1 MWIVIVQQIAL
12 DFLLHMVY
20 FPVWW
25 YTDGLKR
32 AGIYCINL
40 LQSGNEIL
48 APGLWLQNLFV
59 PMFGQADWQGRIVSF
74 FMRLVN
80 VIGRSLALFF
90 WLLAVTLVF
99 LLWFVFP
106 IFILFMFFRS
116 LA

>member
-59 PMFGQADWQGRIVSF
+59 PMFGQNDWQGRIVSVV
-74 FMRLVN
+74 MRFIN
-80 VIGRSLALFF
+80 VIARGAALLMYAAAVSVIFVL
-90 WLLAVTLVF
+90 WLL
-99 LLWFVFP
+99 WPPFVLYM
-106 IFILFMFFRS
+106 LFASF
-116 LA
+116 

>member
-59 PMFGQADWQGRIVSF
+59 PMFGQNDWQGRIVSVV
-74 FMRLVN
+74 MRFIN
-80 VIGRSLALFF
+80 VIARGAVLLMYAAAVSVIFVL
-90 WLLAVTLVF
+90 WLL
-99 LLWFVFP
+99 WPPFVLYM
-106 IFILFMFFRS
+106 LFASF
-116 LA
+116 